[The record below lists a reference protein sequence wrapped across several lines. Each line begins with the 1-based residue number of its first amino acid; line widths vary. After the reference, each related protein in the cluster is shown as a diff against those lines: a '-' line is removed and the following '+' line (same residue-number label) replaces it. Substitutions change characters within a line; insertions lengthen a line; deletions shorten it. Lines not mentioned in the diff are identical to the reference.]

1 MILELLTALAVSV
14 SGMERTDTS
23 GTLVMFW
30 NLENFFDCTDCGGG
44 DSDTEFTPRGT
55 KHWTPARFWRKCEA
69 TAKSVFWIADRYG
82 RLPDVIGV
90 AEVENRT
97 VLEKMLH
104 STSLRKS
111 GYSVLHRD
119 SPDHRGIDVAMMFRR
134 DVFRQV
140 RSGIRRLDSMATRD
154 ILFAELEDRRDG
166 KHTVFIVNHFPSKYG
181 GSGTGDR
188 RAVAASALRNLCDS
202 VLASGTSAIVAM
214 GDFNDTP
221 SSPAFDTLRPV
232 LHNLAMPFEASGKGS
247 IRFNGRWDMIDMFWA
262 SPYMEEEC
270 RMDIGELPFLMTR
283 DNIHAGLKPL
293 RTYSGPR
300 YIGGVSDHC
309 PILLRISQTHVQGE
323 DQDSGN
329 PE

>member
-30 NLENFFDCTDCGGG
+30 NLENFFDCTDSGGG
-44 DSDTEFTPRGT
+44 DSDLEFTPRGPR
-55 KHWTPARFWRKCEA
+55 HWTPTRFWRKCEA
-69 TAKSVFWIADRYG
+69 TAKSVLWIADRYG

-104 STSLRKS
+104 GTSLRKY

-119 SPDHRGIDVAMMFRR
+119 SPDHRGIDVAMMYRR
-134 DVFRQV
+134 TVFRQV

-154 ILFAELEDRRDG
+154 ILFAELEDRRDCNR
-166 KHTVFIVNHFPSKYG
+166 TVFIVNHFPSKYG
-181 GSGTGDR
+181 GSVTGDR
-188 RAVAASALRNLCDS
+188 RAAAASALRDLCDS
-202 VLASGTSAIVAM
+202 VYSSGTSAIVAM
-214 GDFNDTP
+214 GDFNDIP
-221 SSPAFDTLRPV
+221 SSSAFDTLGPV
-232 LHNLAMPFEASGKGS
+232 MMNLAMPFEASGKGT

-262 SPYMEEEC
+262 SPHMAEEC
-270 RMDIGELPFLMTR
+270 RMEIGELPFLMTR
-283 DNIHAGLKPL
+283 DNVHAGFKPL

-300 YIGGVSDHC
+300 YLGGVSDHC
-309 PILLRISQTHVQGE
+309 PILLRIVQAAGTE
-323 DQDSGN
+323 ADANGGN